1 MSRDQ
6 LFGDEWDVPV
16 RVHRADPTPRGRARK
31 SDPITSVLA
40 ASRISGSS
48 EELVLA
54 TLRAYGPLT
63 ADEIAAHLPAQHPP
77 TLVSATSRLLKR
89 GVVAPAGG
97 MRMSRRGVWQSVWQ
111 AA

>member
-40 ASRISGSS
+40 AARISGSS
-48 EELVLA
+48 EDLVLA
-54 TLRAYGPLT
+54 TLRAYGPLC
-63 ADEIAAHLPAQHPP
+63 ADEIAAHLPAKHPP
-77 TLVSATSRLLKR
+77 TLVSATSRLLER
-89 GVVAPAGG
+89 GVVVDTSRKKLG
-97 MRMSRRGVWQSVWQ
+97 RRGALQSVWR
-111 AA
+111 AS